1 MATVSK
7 GTLRSSVF
15 RKQVIAVT
23 GLVMIGFLVAHLS
36 GNLLIYAG
44 PEAFNAYAEKL
55 QQLAPILWVMRIGL
69 IASVLLHVY
78 LTLKLVQENRAARP
92 QGYAVDEPKGRR
104 SIAAMIMQYTGIFIL
119 IFLVLHLYDFTFG
132 NKSGPQSVIPGISNG
147 ESLGLFGLVW
157 NSFKFTDP
165 IGWIRVPV
173 YLIAVTGV
181 GLHLSH
187 AIQSVVQTL
196 GFSHPRYTPMIRKA
210 SIAIGALLA
219 LGFGM
224 IPVYVMLAP
233 QPMGI

>member
-23 GLVMIGFLVAHLS
+23 GLAMVGFLVAHLS

-44 PEAFNAYAEKL
+44 PDAFNSYAEKL
-55 QQLAPILWVMRIGL
+55 HALGPLLWVMRIGL
-69 IASVLLHVY
+69 IVSVALHVW
-78 LTLKLVQENRAARP
+78 LTITLVLENRKARP
-92 QGYAVDEPKGRR
+92 QGYAVDEPKGNRN
-104 SIAAMIMQYTGIFIL
+104 IATVLMKYTGVFII
-119 IFLVLHLYDFTFG
+119 IFLCLHLYDFTFG
-132 NKSGPQSVIPGISNG
+132 NRSGPQSVIAGLGNG

-187 AIQSVVQTL
+187 GIQSVVQSL
-196 GFSHPRYTPMIRKA
+196 GFHHPRYTPLIRKA

-219 LGFGM
+219 LGFGL

>member
-1 MATVSK
+1 MATVSR
-7 GTLRSSVF
+7 GFLRSSIF

-23 GLVMIGFLVAHLS
+23 GIAMVGFLVAHLS

-44 PEAFNAYAEKL
+44 PEAFNKYSEKVASFGPL
-55 QQLAPILWVMRIGL
+55 LWVMRVGL
-69 IASVLLHVY
+69 IACVLLHVV

-92 QGYAVDEPKGRR
+92 QSYAVAEPKGQR
-104 SIAAMIMQYTGIFIL
+104 SLGALIMQYTGIFIL
-119 IFLVLHLYDFTFG
+119 IFLCLHLYDFTFS
-132 NKSGPQSVIPGISNG
+132 NKHGPHSVVPGLSNG
-147 ESLGLFGLVW
+147 ESLGLFGVVW

-165 IGWIRVPV
+165 LGWIRIPV

-196 GFSHPRYTPMIRKA
+196 GFNHPKYTPIIRKV
-210 SIAIGALLA
+210 SIVFGAVIG

>member
-1 MATVSK
+1 MPTVSK
-7 GTLRSSVF
+7 GLLRSSVF

-23 GLVMIGFLVAHLS
+23 GVVMIGFLVAHLT

-44 PEAFNAYAEKL
+44 PGAFNAYAEKMAKL
-55 QQLAPILWVMRIGL
+55 GPILWVMRIGL
-69 IASVLLHVY
+69 IASVVLHVY
-78 LTLKLVQENRAARP
+78 LTLKLVQENRAARR
-92 QGYAVDEPKGRR
+92 QSYAVNEPKGKR
-104 SIAAMIMQYTGIFIL
+104 SVPAMIMQYTGVLIL
-119 IFLVLHLYDFTFG
+119 IFLVLHLYDFTFS
-132 NKSGPQSVIPGISNG
+132 NKSGPHSVIPGLSNG
-147 ESLGLFGLVW
+147 ESLGLFGVVW

-165 IGWIRVPV
+165 LGWIRIPI

-196 GFSHPRYTPMIRKA
+196 GFSHPRYTPMIRVA

-224 IPVYVMLAP
+224 LPVYVMLAQ
-233 QPMGI
+233 QPTGI

>member
-1 MATVSK
+1 MPTVSK
-7 GTLRSSVF
+7 GFLRSSVF

-23 GLVMIGFLVAHLS
+23 GAAMIGFLVAHLS

-44 PEAFNAYAEKL
+44 PKAFNAYAEKMASL
-55 QQLAPILWVMRIGL
+55 GPLLWVMRIGL
-69 IASVLLHVY
+69 IVCALAHVY

-92 QGYAVDEPKGRR
+92 QSYAVDEPKGKR
-104 SIAAMIMQYTGIFIL
+104 SLAAMIMQYTGIFIL
-119 IFLVLHLYDFTFG
+119 LFLALHLYDFTFA
-132 NKSGPQSVIPGISNG
+132 NKSGPHSVVPGLSNG
-147 ESLGLFGLVW
+147 ESLGLFGVVW

-165 IGWIRVPV
+165 IGWLRIPV

-196 GFSHPRYTPMIRKA
+196 GFSHPRYTPLIRIA
-210 SIAIGALLA
+210 SVGIGALLA